1 MATKMKKDN
10 ILVIGVNNIG
20 VSIAV
25 LLKRLGYSFFVS
37 STNSMKL
44 RLFKEGLTPIV
55 DKDLKTLY
63 INENV
68 SPKFIEHIDKQND
81 VVFVCEDNF
90 NIVKF
95 LEHNEVTFLVIN
107 ILMKTDELEYICS
120 RLKEKNI
127 IYWPYF
133 SLEEE
138 NIIGVTDNIDLYKL
152 YDFFKISSFNNMSF
166 YSLKTVNEYYLFKKD
181 ISDYV
186 KSKLNEIDKSNIL
199 NDKEKEDVKYLL
211 EKKKS

>member
-1 MATKMKKDN
+1 MLKISHVVQIMATKMKKDN

-44 RLFKEGLTPIV
+44 RLFKEGLTPII

-107 ILMKTDELEYICS
+107 ILISEV
-120 RLKEKNI
+120 NI
-127 IYWPYF
+127 KII
-133 SLEEE
+133 
-138 NIIGVTDNIDLYKL
+138 IIGFIPLIT
-152 YDFFKISSFNNMSF
+152 
-166 YSLKTVNEYYLFKKD
+166 TPKD
-181 ISDYV
+181 I
-186 KSKLNEIDKSNIL
+186 
-199 NDKEKEDVKYLL
+199 LL
-211 EKKKS
+211 ITTKNNVVRRARKRLIGLFTRNTPTINKTARIIFVLGSSL